1 MSSDEKDR
9 EAELAEQRNLAITRG
24 IDLLFDTPPER
35 MKELT
40 QIGRRQ
46 SLSMSMM
53 RTYDDL
59 ETFLAGAM
67 EGKKDAEAFEEELS
81 LSAQWLNYYEQYQR
95 SVGGSHRRMLGEI
108 TMEQIG
114 TDADDDED
122 EKWRD

>member
-1 MSSDEKDR
+1 MSEGDKDR
-9 EAELAEQRNLAITRG
+9 EAELAEQRNIAITRG

-40 QIGRRQ
+40 QIGKRQ

-53 RTYDDL
+53 RTFDDL
-59 ETFLAGAM
+59 ESFLSDAM
-67 EGKKDAEAFEEELS
+67 EGRTPPDLS
-81 LSAQWLNYYEQYQR
+81 MSSEWLNYYEQYQR

-114 TDADDDED
+114 TEDDDD
-122 EKWRD
+122 DGEKWKD